1 MSNNREPGSAGMNL
15 LQILH
20 RNSRFLP
27 LLALAATSASAQP
40 GPPPGQGPG
49 QAAGQPQT
57 PANAS
62 DQLVGL
68 FGATCLHFAGD
79 TAGLRAFLV
88 QQGAPAMP
96 AQARDMFLANRKGQV
111 YDASVPGV
119 NLALVTLDD
128 GGCEAVAEK
137 ASRAEVLSTLQQAA
151 SEAHVPLTAVGAQAD
166 GPNGVQHSAYTLVA
180 AGKQMHVLVST
191 APAPPQAVITLAPN

>member
-1 MSNNREPGSAGMNL
+1 MHL
-15 LQILH
+15 LQLTERAILL
-20 RNSRFLP
+20 LP
-27 LLALAATSASAQP
+27 LLALAAPPALAQA
-40 GPPPGQGPG
+40 GPPPARGQ
-49 QAAGQPQT
+49 GQPQQ
-57 PANAS
+57 PATAA

-79 TAGLRAFLV
+79 TAGLRAFLT

-137 ASRAEVLSTLQQAA
+137 ASRTEVLSTLQQAA
-151 SEAHVPLTAVGAQAD
+151 SEARVPLTAVGAQAD
-166 GPNGVQHSAYTLVA
+166 GPNGVQHAAYTLVA
-180 AGKQMHVLVST
+180 AGKQMHLLVST
-191 APAPPQAVITLAPN
+191 APAPPQAVITLAPK